1 MTTASRPSSMRS
13 QVAMGV
19 LILAFLVAGFAYQSI
34 KLNVLEERL
43 DSLAAQAAVKPERAT
58 ASRGSAVKGAAYV
71 PAYSHVYSK
80 GGLPHLLE
88 VTLTVHNTD
97 PEQPMSIT
105 RADYYD
111 TKGKLLRR
119 YVTSPEQLAPFE
131 TRTFVVE
138 QSDYK
143 GGSGSNFHVGWA
155 AQSPVSPPVI
165 EAVMVGV
172 DPQYQVSFVRSGVPI
187 HHSSD

>member
-1 MTTASRPSSMRS
+1 MKS
-13 QVAMGV
+13 QITVAV
-19 LILAFLVAGFAYQSI
+19 LILLIIVAGFAYQSMALDVI
-34 KLNVLEERL
+34 EARL
-43 DSLAAQAAVKPERAT
+43 DARAAPSLADPRQIGTGSTFAA
-58 ASRGSAVKGAAYV
+58 KGAHYV

-119 YVTSPEQLAPFE
+119 YVTSPEPLAPFE

-165 EAVMVGV
+165 EAVMIGV

-187 HHSSD
+187 HRSGD

>member
-1 MTTASRPSSMRS
+1 MATESRQSSKKLP
-13 QVAMGV
+13 VTIAL
-19 LILAFLVAGFAYQSI
+19 LILFFLVAGFTYQSI

-43 DSLAAQAAVKPERAT
+43 DSLAAQPSVKPERTT
-58 ASRGSAVKGAAYV
+58 ASRASAAQGAAYV

-88 VTLTVHNTD
+88 VTLSVHNTD
-97 PEQPMSIT
+97 PKQPVTVT
-105 RADYYD
+105 RADYFD

-119 YVTSPEQLAPFE
+119 YVTSPLQLAPFE
-131 TRTFVVE
+131 TKTFVVE

-143 GGSGSNFHVGWA
+143 GGSGSNFVVEWTADG
-155 AQSPVSPPVI
+155 SVSVPVI

-187 HHSSD
+187 EQSAE